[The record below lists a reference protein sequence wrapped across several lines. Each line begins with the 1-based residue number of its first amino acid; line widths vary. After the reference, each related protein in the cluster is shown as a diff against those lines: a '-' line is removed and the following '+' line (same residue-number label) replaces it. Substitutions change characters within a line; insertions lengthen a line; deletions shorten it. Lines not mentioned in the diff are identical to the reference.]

1 MALNRDAALRK
12 AEKLLRQGRLDAAIA
27 EYRQIIDD
35 QPGDWNTANILGD
48 LYARAG
54 QLDKAVSEYTR
65 IADHLAAEGFYPKAA
80 ALYKKLLKIKGNNE
94 HALLQLA
101 EIGARQ
107 GLLADAR
114 HALNIVADARTAR
127 GDRSGAAEV
136 RMRLGALDPGDL
148 EARLA
153 GARAAAEFGD
163 TPRAVTG
170 LTSLARELQERGS
183 ADEALTVL
191 AEAMR
196 IAPGDPDVTSSVMQA
211 YLAKGDFVRA
221 RDCARTPAQFKQIA
235 AGLEAGG
242 HAAEAI
248 ETLAEA
254 AALDP
259 TDVDTRRQLIRG
271 YLAQGDAERARQFLS
286 PEVAAHDVD
295 LRWMLAELDLR
306 GGRFEEGIA
315 LLAEVSRTHPDRRD
329 RLVLLGCSV
338 ADISADAA
346 HRIIEL
352 SASAAVEQGDWA
364 DAAAAFNEFVNRVPN
379 HIPALMRL
387 VEICVDGG
395 LEATM
400 YSAQG
405 QLADAYLTAGQGAE
419 ARVIAEDLV
428 AREPWDRVN
437 LDRFRRALTML
448 GEADVDQIIADRLSG
463 QSPFTTKDLFPAFE
477 EDLAPPAVAS
487 APPAEPE
494 PLRST
499 VSPEVVVSPKPSATG
514 ETAATSVPE
523 ADPPEAAP
531 TASDSSGG
539 DVFELGAAA
548 IDIGFLSDASIEE
561 AGDLHAEPGE
571 VDLSTMIEEMQPG
584 KAGSKPDARPPEAGE
599 PGAGFKDF
607 REAVSRENFTE
618 AATQHHKLAT
628 AYLDMGMIDDA
639 MKALEIA
646 ARAPRL
652 RFEAAGT
659 LARLCLKRDAPG
671 QAIEWFE
678 RAAEAPAPNPEA
690 GRALLYELAD
700 TLESQGETS
709 RALAVF
715 LELQADVGEYRDLPA
730 RLDRLTRVQ
739 ARG

>member
-153 GARAAAEFGD
+153 GARAAAEIGD

-196 IAPGDPDVTSSVMQA
+196 IVPDDPDVASIVMQA
-211 YLAKGDFVRA
+211 YLAKGDSLRA
-221 RDCARTPAQFKQIA
+221 RECARTPAQFKQIA
-235 AGLEAGG
+235 AELEARG
-242 HAAEAI
+242 HAAEAL

-254 AALDP
+254 AALDS
-259 TDVDTRRQLIRG
+259 TDVDTRRQLVRG
-271 YLAQGDAERARQFLS
+271 YLAQGDTERARQFLS

-295 LRWMLAELDLR
+295 LRWTLAELDLR

-315 LLAEVSRTHPDRRD
+315 LLEEVSRKHPDRRD
-329 RLVLLGCSV
+329 QLVLLGCSV

-379 HIPALMRL
+379 HVPALMRL

-405 QLADAYLTAGQGAE
+405 QLADAYLAAGQGAE

-477 EDLAPPAVAS
+477 EELAPPVAS
-487 APPAEPE
+487 
-494 PLRST
+494 
-499 VSPEVVVSPKPSATG
+499 SAT
-514 ETAATSVPE
+514 EATAATPVPE
-523 ADPPEAAP
+523 PDPPEAAP

-548 IDIGFLSDASIEE
+548 IDIGFLTDASIEE

-584 KAGSKPDARPPEAGE
+584 KAGPKPDARHPEEGD

-700 TLESQGETS
+700 TLESQGETA

-715 LELQADVGEYRDLPA
+715 LELQADVGDYRDLPA

-739 ARG
+739 TRG